1 MCLNS
6 PFVYDVTNIGE
17 SNLAAAYQVD
27 VTSQKA
33 VQEAVDMAVS
43 EFNNRLDIFVAN
55 AGIPWTKGG
64 ILDAGEEGFH
74 HYRKII
80 ATDLDSVYFSAYAA
94 GLHFRRQ
101 GTGSFIATASM
112 SGHITNI
119 PQLQTAYN
127 AAKAAVIHYVKGLAV
142 EWAGFARANSV
153 SPGHIAT
160 EISDFVPKETK
171 DIWKE
176 KIPLQ

>member
-1 MCLNS
+1 M
-6 PFVYDVTNIGE
+6 
-17 SNLAAAYQVD
+17 D

-55 AGIPWTKGG
+55 AGIPWTKGA
-64 ILDAGEEGFH
+64 ILDAGEEGFD

-101 GTGSFIATASM
+101 GAGSFIATASM

-153 SPGHIAT
+153 SPGYIAT